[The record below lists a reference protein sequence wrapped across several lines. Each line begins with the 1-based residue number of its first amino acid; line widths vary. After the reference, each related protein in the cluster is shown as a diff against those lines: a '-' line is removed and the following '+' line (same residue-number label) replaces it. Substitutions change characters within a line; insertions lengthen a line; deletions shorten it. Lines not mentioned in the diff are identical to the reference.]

1 MQLKEL
7 SDNRVNFKR
16 KMLKTGLNFNTND
29 KRVGVRATSFSYPA
43 VIDATVIPDRT
54 FVIASTSVTMAIFLQ

>member
-1 MQLKEL
+1 
-7 SDNRVNFKR
+7 
-16 KMLKTGLNFNTND
+16 MLKTGLNFNTND
-29 KRVGVRATSFSYPA
+29 KRVGARATSFSYPA